1 MVEESHASE
10 PRPTRHTKA
19 ELMGRISQSRTA
31 LEQLI
36 GPLSDAQMTAPG
48 GDDGWSVK
56 DHLAHL
62 TTWQHSLLA
71 LLEGR
76 SRPAA
81 VGVDAATYE
90 ATDTDGLN
98 AIIHERNKDRP
109 LPDVLDDFHL
119 THERLLAVLAPLTDD
134 DLHKP
139 YSHYQPNDPPH
150 NPDPVVY
157 WIAGNTY
164 GHYEEHVAAVR
175 ALAQAT

>member
-1 MVEESHASE
+1 MDQDTTAQTPPH
-10 PRPTRHTKA
+10 PKNKA
-19 ELMGRISQSRTA
+19 ELMERIHRTRSE
-31 LEQLI
+31 LEAAIDGASEARL
-36 GPLSDAQMTAPG
+36 TTPG
-48 GDDGWSVK
+48 GADGWSIK
-56 DHLAHL
+56 DHLAHVA
-62 TTWQHSLLA
+62 TWEKSLLA

-81 VGVDAATYE
+81 VGVDAATYA

-109 LPDVLDDFHL
+109 LPDVLDDFRH